1 VCSIRNAACH
11 SRRAS
16 DTLTP
21 LASPHAFPPWQAT
34 APQQA
39 ADRLPAPPADRVF
52 IVTLV
57 VGFFAIALLL
67 VMLYPSPLHLLGLI

>member
-1 VCSIRNAACH
+1 MPTPRARAAAWDCRL
-11 SRRAS
+11 RRGS
-16 DTLTP
+16 G
-21 LASPHAFPPWQAT
+21 
-34 APQQA
+34 APTCCGRRRTGYRHPQ
-39 ADRLPAPPADRVF
+39 ADRVF

>member
-1 VCSIRNAACH
+1 ML
-11 SRRAS
+11 SRHGRLRLLNRRR
-16 DTLTP
+16 TGYRHP
-21 LASPHAFPPWQAT
+21 QAD
-34 APQQA
+34 Q
-39 ADRLPAPPADRVF
+39 VF